1 MTTIIEAPNVTP
13 NNSTKYFLST
23 SLEQVVNL
31 TLVGHLSSDSNTF
44 DMTLLYTRHAS
55 KSKAELLEVIV
66 RLEKEIKSRNDEIA
80 TLKKKI
86 SIYKTI

>member
-31 TLVGHLSSDSNTF
+31 TLVDRLSPDSNTF

-86 SIYKTI
+86 SLYKTI

>member
-1 MTTIIEAPNVTP
+1 MTTNIEAPNLTP
-13 NNSTKYFLST
+13 NNFTKYFLST

-31 TLVGHLSSDSNTF
+31 TLVDRLFSDSNTF
-44 DMTLLYTRHAS
+44 DMTLLYTRHEG